1 MVKKNGHPLLSGLLN
16 VGSFFFFGKRSINI
30 NLFHAYVC
38 RLSWLWIP
46 DRVTT
51 VHMHTFM
58 QSCQVMSI
66 HFPSVAGVKP
76 IQHTPF
82 SHQNGCRAP
91 IKINYFWRSASLHCN
106 IVCKILLPST
116 SLKTNTHVLVKVEFL
131 TVLAFSRLERIMRCL
146 WVQSGL
152 SWSYQVRS
160 EWPVVPLLLDS
171 RHELQQTA
179 ESAASS

>member
-1 MVKKNGHPLLSGLLN
+1 MVMDPWQSDNSAHAHIYAIVPGDEH
-16 VGSFFFFGKRSINI
+16 SFS
-30 NLFHAYVC
+30 
-38 RLSWLWIP
+38 
-46 DRVTT
+46 
-51 VHMHTFM
+51 
-58 QSCQVMSI
+58 
-66 HFPSVAGVKP
+66 SVAGVKP

-82 SHQNGCRAP
+82 SQQNGCRAP

-131 TVLAFSRLERIMRCL
+131 TVLAFSRLKRIMRCL

-179 ESAASS
+179 ESAASSWLTCPVKTNQVLLNSNHTLDIWPPWAW

>member
-1 MVKKNGHPLLSGLLN
+1 MCADFHGY
-16 VGSFFFFGKRSINI
+16 GSLTEWQQCTCTHLCNRARWWAFIFQ
-30 NLFHAYVC
+30 C
-38 RLSWLWIP
+38 SWCGTYSTYTIFSTE
-46 DRVTT
+46 RV
-51 VHMHTFM
+51 
-58 QSCQVMSI
+58 QSS
-66 HFPSVAGVKP
+66 
-76 IQHTPF
+76 
-82 SHQNGCRAP
+82 

-179 ESAASS
+179 ESAASSWLTCPVKTNQVLLNSNHTLDIWPPWAW